1 MVTVKFQINEQK
13 LKTCEFQ
20 TTKSLKHSIDICMR
34 ICNLTKKGDLSYASN
49 AKKWTEQDTQIFLEF
64 ENRGDILEYLESW
77 TIEDNEGKHDIL
89 KMYNENRRPFFEK
102 FIKPRR
108 EAERC
113 RIAEERMK
121 RLKNKTD
128 NDDE

>member
-1 MVTVKFQINEQK
+1 MVTVTFQINEQE
-13 LKTCEFQ
+13 LKTCELQ
-20 TTKSLKHSIDICMR
+20 TVQSLKHSIDICMR
-34 ICNLTKKGDLSYASN
+34 ICGLTKTDDLCYTSN
-49 AKKWTEQDTQIFLEF
+49 AKKWVEQDTQIFLEF
-64 ENRGDILEYLESW
+64 ENHGDILEYLKSW

-89 KMYNENRRPFFEK
+89 KMYNENRKPYFEK

-108 EAERC
+108 EAERR
-113 RIAEERMK
+113 RIAEERIK